1 MRGCLC
7 GAFIAAVSVAC
18 GAGDATPPEASAPA
32 PAPSGAPESGTPHGD
47 HAPRYG
53 GLVLMNG
60 DLHFEVVLD
69 ARGVYH
75 VYFSDAV
82 RNELPASVASEVRVT
97 IMRPDQPEEPIALD
111 LDDQDHSWTA
121 RGQPVASAETTTARV
136 SYSYHGQ
143 TYWID
148 MPFVYTA
155 VPDPHAARPQ

>member
-1 MRGCLC
+1 MC
-7 GAFIAAVSVAC
+7 GAFMVAVSVGC
-18 GAGDATPPEASAPA
+18 GTGETTPPEASAPA
-32 PAPSGAPESGTPHGD
+32 TERSGAPESGTPHGD
-47 HAPRYG
+47 HTPRYG

-97 IMRPDQPEEPIALD
+97 ILRRDQPAEQIALD
-111 LDDQDHSWTA
+111 LDDQDQSWTA

-143 TYWID
+143 AYWID
-148 MPFVYTA
+148 VPFVYTA
-155 VPDPHAARPQ
+155 VPDPHAAHPQ